1 MGRKCKRIDGVRRKG
16 GRKKR
21 RMSLY
26 LKGSIAIMVAR
37 LN

>member
-1 MGRKCKRIDGVRRKG
+1 MGRKYKRIDGISRKG
-16 GRKKR
+16 GRKKI

-26 LKGSIAIMVAR
+26 LKESIAIMVAR